1 MNISSKIR
9 IFEKKDMEYKEI
21 LAGRH
26 SVRKFTGEPVERG
39 IIDEMISEAMLAPSS
54 KNSRSTGYMIIE
66 DKSLLEAIS
75 VMRESGSSFVKNA
88 AAAIVVLGD
97 AGKTDLWVDNAS
109 ISTTYLM
116 LSAVDKGLGSCWVH
130 VNGRPRSKTDASKGM
145 AEDYLRELLGIKD
158 NMRVLCVLALGY
170 EAE

>member
-1 MNISSKIR
+1 
-9 IFEKKDMEYKEI
+9 MEFKEVI
-21 LAGRH
+21 ARRH
-26 SVRKFTGEPVERG
+26 SVRKFTDQPVDRG
-39 IIDEMISEAMLAPSS
+39 IIDEMIAEAMTAPSS
-54 KNSRSTGYMIIE
+54 RNSRSTGFMIVE
-66 DKSLLEAIS
+66 DKSVLEAIS
-75 VMRESGSSFVKNA
+75 EMRESGSAFVKDA

-130 VNGRPRSKTDASKGM
+130 VNGRPRSKTDATKGM

-158 NMRVLCVLALGY
+158 NMKVLCVLALGY
-170 EAE
+170 ESE

>member
-1 MNISSKIR
+1 
-9 IFEKKDMEYKEI
+9 MEFKEVI
-21 LAGRH
+21 ARRH
-26 SVRKFTGEPVERG
+26 SVRKFTDQPVDRG
-39 IIDEMISEAMLAPSS
+39 IIDEMIAEAMTAPSS
-54 KNSRSTGYMIIE
+54 RNSRSTGFMIVE
-66 DKSLLEAIS
+66 DKSVLEAIS
-75 VMRESGSSFVKNA
+75 EMRESGSAFVKDA

-109 ISTTYLM
+109 ISTTFLM

-158 NMRVLCVLALGY
+158 NMKVLCVLALGY
-170 EAE
+170 ESE